1 MSLDWNYRSV
11 GPEGQAM
18 IDSAWMD
25 DGRGGTTSPALDS
38 VIWATMAIGIGN
50 WTKAAMPEVKRRM
63 AIYQYLTG
71 PAIRFNDGRAYN
83 VTGEELDKLQGFQ
96 TNVSLET
103 AAAFNKKAIRWL
115 EENAARAM
123 RKGLRQ
129 FMGEGGPDLEP
140 IGAFEA
146 QANANAKRAAPEAD
160 AVA

>member
-18 IDSAWMD
+18 IEAAWLD
-25 DGRGGTTSPALDS
+25 NGEGGTTSPALDA

-50 WTKAAMPEVKRRM
+50 WTKADMPEVKRRM
-63 AIYQYLTG
+63 AIYQHVTG
-71 PAIRFNDGRAYN
+71 PAIRFNDGRAYY
-83 VTGEELDKLQGFQ
+83 VTPEELDKLQGFQ
-96 TNVSLET
+96 TNVSFET
-103 AAAFNKKAIRWL
+103 ATAFNKKAIRWV

-129 FMGEGGPDLEP
+129 YMGEGGPDLAP

-146 QANANAKRAAPEAD
+146 QANANAERAAPEAG
-160 AVA
+160 AAA